1 MDLLSLW
8 IITHFGFNRFSC
20 VKIGKTRRTFCETS
34 LTDSSNT
41 LASAWPRLQL
51 YLWVT
56 RTSVSRGMR
65 FHFCTHSSPR
75 LRLNAQPPNSGCHG
89 VPAVITVVENPWICL
104 FTLLFKFGYWPP
116 ARTSAAAPWCC
127 NINIDGRAVNGTF
140 AKKNLLRHYAK
151 QGSKHGK

>member
-116 ARTSAAAPWCC
+116 ARTSAAPWCC

-140 AKKNLLRHYAK
+140 AKKNLLRHYDK
-151 QGSKHGK
+151 QG